1 MWTFKKRG
9 LSKGMFARWLESKWR
24 RDFSLPH
31 VQIVFGARQTGKS
44 TLIRSLLPEGA
55 TVVDFSNPKE
65 RGLYL
70 NEPDRLITLCRSLPA
85 KGPATWVFVD
95 EAQSVPAVFD
105 AVQHLYDRDKR
116 RWHFILCG
124 SSARKLRQTG
134 ANLLP
139 GRSFLHRLYP
149 LTRVERPAPEPP
161 SEFDAPAPLPLP
173 WPKGGT
179 PAPFPRADL
188 LERLAYG
195 ELPGIV
201 TLPKAQRAPVLEAY
215 TQLHLEEEMRREA
228 LVKDWPAFVRFLRLA
243 ATESGQMV
251 NYHKIAGAVG
261 LSVPTVKSHYQ
272 LLEDMFL
279 GFRLPAFSGSA
290 RKNLLSTDRFLFF
303 DLGVRHAAAG
313 LTAGADTVRAN
324 PGPVFEQWVGLEL
337 WKRLQYLGGGTLHYL
352 RTKDGAEVDFIIAR
366 AGRLTPIEVKWTEHP
381 SLPDARHLLTFLG
394 EHPKQARHGYIIC
407 RCPRP
412 LRLHDK
418 ITALP
423 WSCL

>member
-1 MWTFKKRG
+1 
-9 LSKGMFARWLESKWR
+9 MFTRLPEEKWR
-24 RDFSLPH
+24 RDFTRPF

-44 TLIRSLLPEGA
+44 TLIRSLLPTGA
-55 TVVDFSNPKE
+55 TVVDLANPME

-70 NEPDRLITLCRSLPA
+70 REPDRLITLCRGLPK

-95 EAQSVPAVFD
+95 EAQSVPSIFD
-105 AVQHLYDRDKR
+105 AVQHLYDGDKR

-139 GRSFLHRLYP
+139 GRSFLHRLFP
-149 LTRVERPAPEPP
+149 LTRVERPAPVPP
-161 SEFDAPAPLPLP
+161 LEFDAPAPLPLP
-173 WPKGGT
+173 RAGERS
-179 PAPFPRADL
+179 AIRPFPATDL
-188 LERLAYG
+188 IERLAFG
-195 ELPGIV
+195 ELPGVV
-201 TLPKAQRAPVLEAY
+201 TAPKAQRAQILEAY

-228 LVKDWPAFVRFLRLA
+228 MVKDWPAFVRFLRLA
-243 ATESGQMV
+243 AVESGQIV
-251 NYHKIAGAVG
+251 NYHKIAGGIG

-313 LTAGADTVRAN
+313 LNAGLDTVRAN
-324 PGPVFEQWVGLEL
+324 PGPLFEQWVGIEL
-337 WKRLQYLGGGTLHYL
+337 WKRLQYLGNGTLHYL
-352 RTKDGAEVDFIIAR
+352 RTKDGAEVDFIIAHG
-366 AGRLTPIEVKWTEHP
+366 GRLAPIEVKWTERP
-381 SLPDARHLLTFLG
+381 TLSDARHLLTFLR
-394 EHPKQARHGYIIC
+394 EHPKKAPHGYIIC
-407 RCPRP
+407 RCDRP

-418 ITALP
+418 VTALP
-423 WSCL
+423 WFCL

>member
-1 MWTFKKRG
+1 
-9 LSKGMFARWLESKWR
+9 MFARWPENKWR
-24 RDFSLPH
+24 RDFARPF

-44 TLIRSLLPEGA
+44 TLIRGLLPAGA
-55 TVVDFSNPKE
+55 TVVDLSNPRE
-65 RGLYL
+65 RGRYL

-85 KGPATWVFVD
+85 KGPAAWVFVD
-95 EAQSVPAVFD
+95 EAQSVPTIFD
-105 AVQHLYDRDKR
+105 AVQHLYDGDKR

-139 GRSFLHRLYP
+139 GRSFLHRLFP
-149 LTRVERPAPEPP
+149 LTLAERPAPSPP
-161 SEFDAPAPLPLP
+161 LVCDAPAPLPLP
-173 WPKGGT
+173 WPARKS
-179 PAPFPRADL
+179 PVRPFPETDL
-188 LERLAYG
+188 LERLAFG
-195 ELPGIV
+195 ELPGVV
-201 TLPKAQRAPVLEAY
+201 TIPKTQRAQLLESY

-228 LVKDWPAFVRFLRLA
+228 FVKDWPAFVRFLRLA
-243 ATESGQMV
+243 AVESGQMI
-251 NYHKIAGAVG
+251 NYHKIAGDIG

-313 LTAGADTVRAN
+313 LNAGLDTVRAN
-324 PGPVFEQWVGLEL
+324 PGPLFEQWVGIEL
-337 WKRLQYLGGGTLHYL
+337 WKRLQYLGAGTLHYL
-352 RTKDGAEVDFIIAR
+352 RTKDGAEVDFIIEHG
-366 AGRLTPIEVKWTEHP
+366 GRLAPIEVKWTENP
-381 SLPDARHLLTFLG
+381 SLSDARHLLTFLG
-394 EHPKQARHGYIIC
+394 EHPKRAKHGYIIC
-407 RCPRP
+407 RCDRP

-423 WSCL
+423 WFCL